1 VTRLIASK
9 RDTKQKLSPY
19 ECGFE
24 PSSDARGKQD
34 ILFYVVAILS
44 ILSDVELVFP
54 LPRSVASGQLSAAAS
69 ASVFFFI
76 ILLVLGLSYEVKHDA
91 LN

>member
-24 PSSDARGKQD
+24 PFSDARGKQD
-34 ILFYVVAILS
+34 ILFYVVAILF
-44 ILSDVELVFP
+44 ILFDVELVFL
-54 LPRSVASGQLSAAAS
+54 LP
-69 ASVFFFI
+69 
-76 ILLVLGLSYEVKHDA
+76 
-91 LN
+91 